1 MKEYQILNIEQM
13 LDNLSPK
20 KRLLALDVGTKTIGI
35 AISDSKKLISTP
47 IETIYRKNIAHD
59 SKRIKL
65 LIADRNVGGFIVGL
79 PINMNGSEGPRCQS
93 VRQFIKNIQP
103 FFNIPFVF
111 WDERLST
118 QAAQK
123 SMIDQDISR
132 LKQKKRIN
140 HEAASI
146 ILQGLL
152 DLAQNKKMFPKLLAE
167 LHQ

>member
-1 MKEYQILNIEQM
+1 MKESKILNIEEM
-13 LDNLSPK
+13 LENITSK
-20 KRLLALDVGTKTIGI
+20 ERLLALDVGTKTIGI
-35 AISDSKKLISTP
+35 AISDSNQLIASP

-59 SKRIKL
+59 YKRIEF

-93 VRQFIKNIQP
+93 VRQFVKNMQP
-103 FFNIPFVF
+103 FFNIPFLF

-118 QAAQK
+118 KTAK
-123 SMIDQDISR
+123 RSMIDQNISR

-146 ILQGLL
+146 ILQGFL
-152 DLAQNKKMFPKLLAE
+152 DLAQNKKKLSSYLRN
-167 LHQ
+167 